1 MPTFRSSNIYDTARG
16 SLVADATAA
25 TRGLVR
31 LHPGEALTQHLN
43 SVAELAGDEV
53 RRGRTHLHPTEHAPP
68 RRSASAPPRTLLGR
82 VSGMVNNT
90 SSNMFSVLHQQ
101 ADNASTSSI
110 SSATHTATSGM
121 NSHDAS
127 YTNKLQTAAKIAR
140 WAPGSL
146 ANYYQN
152 REGLV
157 VGNSAP
163 AATGAADAVGPKK
176 VRPSRRQFAHTSFE
190 ETNPN
195 GPPRARSISRG
206 SHSVSSG
213 APFATGDSF
222 A

>member
-1 MPTFRSSNIYDTARG
+1 M
-16 SLVADATAA
+16 VDATAA

-31 LHPGEALTQHLN
+31 FHPTEGLARHLN
-43 SVAELAGDEV
+43 SVAELAGEEV
-53 RRGRTHLHPTEHAPP
+53 RRGRAHLHAPEHGPAPA

-82 VSGMVNNT
+82 SSGMLNNA
-90 SSNMFSVLHQQ
+90 SQNMFSLLHQQ
-101 ADNASTSSI
+101 ASDGASTSSI

-146 ANYYQN
+146 ASYYQN

-157 VGNSAP
+157 VGNSVSVAP
-163 AATGAADAVGPKK
+163 ATAESATPK
-176 VRPSRRQFAHTSFE
+176 RARSARRQFEHTSFE
-190 ETNPN
+190 ETNPV
-195 GPPRARSISRG
+195 GPSSVRSISR
-206 SHSVSSG
+206 SSRSVSSG
-213 APFATGDSF
+213 APFATGDTF